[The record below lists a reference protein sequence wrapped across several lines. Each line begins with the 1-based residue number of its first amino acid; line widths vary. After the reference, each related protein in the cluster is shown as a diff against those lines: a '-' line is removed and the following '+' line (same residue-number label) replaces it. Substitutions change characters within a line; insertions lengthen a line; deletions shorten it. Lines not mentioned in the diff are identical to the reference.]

1 MPPPFPLERPLLALG
16 ELGPAWG
23 GHGKED
29 NRSPGPPIGQGG
41 GGNGDNLDCIYRDCR
56 DSDRVNEGG
65 PHPAS
70 DSCSTTCNSSLGLTG
85 ESHEKVGSGYRES
98 LVGALAG
105 RAVAVWFLTIA
116 LSYLWRP

>member
-1 MPPPFPLERPLLALG
+1 MPPTFPLERPLLALG
-16 ELGPAWG
+16 ELGSAWG

-41 GGNGDNLDCIYRDCR
+41 GGNEDILDCIYRDCR
-56 DSDRVNEGG
+56 DSDWVNEGG

-70 DSCSTTCNSSLGLTG
+70 DICSTTWNSSLGLTG
-85 ESHEKVGSGYRES
+85 ESHERVGSGYREP

-105 RAVAVWFLTIA
+105 RAVAVWFLTVT